1 LSGVTA
7 LPLGTTMADV
17 NAFLQGVDALPVG
30 TSIDNVNAA
39 LSGLNTNAFGASIL
53 SIRDYL
59 TGINVLPVGTSV
71 EAINA
76 YLSGINALPVGT
88 TVAQAN
94 AYLSGVTALPLG
106 TTMADVNAFLQGVD
120 ALPVGTSI
128 AAVNAALGGVNTE
141 TFVATITLAF
151 QNLAARISTVLSD
164 INSERIAV
172 REAAIQILNPT
183 VMTKGAINAGIGA
196 INTTLPGSAGVT
208 AAAASLT
215 ASQARVVAA
224 AGASVTAS
232 AKMATDQSYFISKV
246 GELYALAN
254 SGGYAVNSQQIAGG
268 AISMSNS
275 AYRYDANSNRFADYG
290 YNSYDSQAGRDA
302 INSQRPKRLELAN
315 ILDQANPTMQANEA
329 AKIAAIKEQAN
340 ATYALK
346 LASEAAKQAIIDY
359 ASATQDFVIDASK
372 SVGKLSKLR
381 EETVKYYEAQSK
393 LADLMQTSA
402 AGIRSTIA
410 AYTFSQKTSEQ
421 QYQDLAGQFSTA
433 FTMTQVT
440 TGEELASYGDKLNAL
455 INPLIESLT
464 ATGRDN
470 LIASYLAQ
478 AELAAVNVDNGI
490 TALGDYQQDSL
501 DMLGSIDATLAVLDA
516 SSQSAEKIISEAV
529 KAGSDLTAAGLRAVV
544 AALTGSEIP
553 AFASGGTH
561 QGGVRLVGEN
571 GPELE
576 ITGPSRIYNAGQ
588 TQGMFGPRESGTA
601 NLLHSLLQSNAD
613 MSAELRAIATAT
625 VKTARLIDRAMPE
638 GDAISTR
645 AVTA

>member
-1 LSGVTA
+1 
-7 LPLGTTMADV
+7 
-17 NAFLQGVDALPVG
+17 
-30 TSIDNVNAA
+30 
-39 LSGLNTNAFGASIL
+39 
-53 SIRDYL
+53 
-59 TGINVLPVGTSV
+59 
-71 EAINA
+71 
-76 YLSGINALPVGT
+76 
-88 TVAQAN
+88 
-94 AYLSGVTALPLG
+94 LSGVTALPLG

-151 QNLAARISTVLSD
+151 ENLAARISTVLSD

-232 AKMATDQSYFISKV
+232 AKIATDQSYFLGKV

-254 SGGYAVNSQQIAGG
+254 SGGYAVNSQQIDGG

-290 YNSYDSQAGRDA
+290 YNSYWTDNTGALNND
-302 INSQRPKRLELAN
+302 RPKRIELAN